1 MVSNIPNHL
10 GKLENVPIREV
21 WKNEESVFT
30 PWLMENIEV
39 INELI
44 NLDIE
49 GLERESNV
57 GSYTA
62 DLIGKV
68 AGTDNYVVIE
78 NQFGMSNHDHLG
90 KLLTYISG
98 KEAKIG
104 IWISEEFREEHL
116 SALNYL
122 NESIRLDGLRLFAIK
137 VEVKKIGDSPNAP
150 YFSIIVRPNDF
161 QKSLSTPEISP
172 LDNSR
177 LNFFEALV
185 AKYKEIRPS
194 WNKLKALPQSW
205 LSFSAGKTG
214 IAYSWAFKS
223 IPVKKFT
230 VELYIDMT
238 DAEDNMELMARLK
251 AHKDQIEERMGTNVE
266 FQELEGK
273 RATRIELSKKLTAA
287 TNKLSESEI
296 NKLVEWGAN
305 TMNKFQDTMS
315 PLLGKVLSEGDF

>member
-1 MVSNIPNHL
+1 M
-10 GKLENVPIREV
+10 
-21 WKNEESVFT
+21 
-30 PWLMENIEV
+30 
-39 INELI
+39 
-44 NLDIE
+44 
-49 GLERESNV
+49 
-57 GSYTA
+57 
-62 DLIGKV
+62 
-68 AGTDNYVVIE
+68 VIE

-122 NESIRLDGLRLFAIK
+122 NESIRVDGLRLFAIK
-137 VEVKKIGDSPNAP
+137 VEVKRIGDSPNAP

-172 LDNSR
+172 LDKSR

-185 AKYKEIRPS
+185 DKYKEIRPS

-205 LSFSAGKTG
+205 LSFSASKTG

-230 VELYIDMT
+230 VELYIDMP
-238 DAEDNMELMARLK
+238 DAEDNLELMTRLK
-251 AHKDQIEERMGTNVE
+251 VHKDEIEERMGTQVD

-273 RATRIELSKKLTAA
+273 RATRIELSKKLNAA
-287 TNKLSESEI
+287 TNKLSNSEI
-296 NKLVEWGAN
+296 NKLVEWGGI
-305 TMNKFQDTMS
+305 TMNKFQDLMT
-315 PLLGKVLSEGDF
+315 PILNKVLSEGDF